1 MRALLDTN
9 IIIHR
14 ENTIVSNQGIGLLFY
29 WLDKLNYTKCI
40 HPFVVEELRSYKNT
54 ELQELYDVKL
64 ASYEELKTI
73 ALQSEDFKSK
83 LPDIKSNN
91 DRIDNQLLCEVYS
104 KRVDLLITEDK
115 ALRKKAQS
123 LNIANKVLSI
133 NQFVSLCTAENP
145 ELINYKMLA
154 VKKEYFGNVDLN
166 DSFFDTF
173 KIAYPGFEN
182 WFSKKCDEEA
192 YVCRTDKND
201 ILGFLY
207 VKTELE
213 NENYSDIEPRFSP
226 KKRLKVGTFKV
237 ETSGFR
243 LGERFIKIIFDN
255 ALERKVDEI
264 YVTLFEDRPELKA
277 LEDLLFA
284 WGFKKHGIK
293 KTDGKEEVVLVKKL
307 KQYNNLISLKEN
319 YPNILAKRKQKF
331 ILPIIPKYHT
341 TLLPDSKLH
350 TENEIDFLGK
360 IPHRYALHK
369 VYISFAPERNINPG
383 DLLLIYR
390 NGENESRK
398 KYESVLTTVGIV
410 ENIKYNFKTKD
421 EFLQT
426 CKNRSVFT
434 KDELEMFWSTKR
446 NQLLV
451 ISFIFVKSLS
461 HRLTLGYL
469 WDNNIIQAPSGPRPF
484 TRISDCQFNKI
495 LKDSNTIVNFVD
507 GENNV

>member
-1 MRALLDTN
+1 MKALLDTN
-9 IIIHR
+9 IVIHR

-40 HPFVVEELRSYKNT
+40 HPFVIEELRSHKNT
-54 ELQELYDVKL
+54 ELQRLYDVKL
-64 ASYEELKTI
+64 CSYEELKTI
-73 ALQSEDFKSK
+73 APQTEDFKSK
-83 LPDIKSNN
+83 LPDIKSSN
-91 DRIDNQLLCEVYS
+91 DKIDNQLLCEVFS
-104 KRVDLLITEDK
+104 NRVDLLITEDK
-115 ALRKKAQS
+115 ALRKKAQI

-133 NQFVSLCTAENP
+133 NQFVSLCTSENP

-166 DSFFDTF
+166 DPFFDTF
-173 KIAYPGFEN
+173 KIAYSGFEN
-182 WFSKKCDEEA
+182 WFSKKSNEEA
-192 YVCRTDKND
+192 YICRTDKNK

-213 NENYSDIEPRFSP
+213 DENYSDIEPKFIP

-243 LGERFIKIIFDN
+243 LGERFVKIIFDN
-255 ALERKVDEI
+255 ALERNVDEI

-293 KTDGKEEVVLVKKL
+293 KTNNKEEIVLVKKL
-307 KQYNNLISLKEN
+307 KQYETQISLKEN
-319 YPNILAKRKQKF
+319 FSNIIYKQKQKF

-350 TENEIDFLGK
+350 TENEVDFLGK
-360 IPHRYALHK
+360 IPHRYALQK
-369 VYISFAPERNINPG
+369 IYISFAPERDINSG

-398 KYESVLTTVGIV
+398 KYESVLTTIGIV
-410 ENIKYNFKTKD
+410 ESVKYNFKTKE
-421 EFLQT
+421 EFFGT

-434 KDELEMFWSTKR
+434 NDELERFWSTKR
-446 NQLLV
+446 NQLQV

-469 WDNNIIQAPSGPRPF
+469 WENSIIQAPKGPRPF
-484 TRISDCQFNKI
+484 TRITDDQFNKI
-495 LKDSNTIVNFVD
+495 LKDSNTTIKFFD
-507 GENNV
+507 GVNNV

>member
-9 IIIHR
+9 IVIHR

-40 HPFVVEELRSYKNT
+40 HPFVIEELRSHKNT
-54 ELQELYDVKL
+54 ELQRLYDVKL
-64 ASYEELKTI
+64 TSYEVLKTI
-73 ALQSEDFKSK
+73 APQTEDFKSK
-83 LPDIKSNN
+83 LPDIKSSN
-91 DRIDNQLLCEVYS
+91 DKIDNQLLCEVYS

-115 ALRKKAQS
+115 ALRRKAQS

-154 VKKEYFGNVDLN
+154 VKKDFFGNINLN

-182 WFSKKCDEEA
+182 WFSKKSDEEA
-192 YVCRTDKND
+192 YVCMTDKNT

-207 VKTELE
+207 LKTELQD
-213 NENYSDIEPRFSP
+213 ENYSDIEPSFSP
-226 KKRLKVGTFKV
+226 QKRLKVGTFKI

-243 LGERFIKIIFDN
+243 LGERFVKIIFDN
-255 ALERKVDEI
+255 ALERNVDEI

-293 KTDGKEEVVLVKKL
+293 KTDGKEEVVLIKKL
-307 KQYNNLISLKEN
+307 KQYENSISPKEN
-319 YPNILAKRKQKF
+319 FPNILFKKRKKF
-331 ILPIIPKYHT
+331 ILPIFPKYHT
-341 TLLPDSKLH
+341 TLLPDSKLN
-350 TENEIDFLGK
+350 TENEIDFMGK
-360 IPHRYALHK
+360 IPHRYALQK
-369 VYISFAPERNINPG
+369 IYISFAPERDINPG

-390 NGENESRK
+390 NGENQSRK
-398 KYESVLTTVGIV
+398 KFESVLTTVGIV
-410 ENIKYNFKTKD
+410 EKIKYNFSTKE
-421 EFLQT
+421 EFLTT

-434 KDELEMFWSTKR
+434 NDELEKFWATKR

-469 WDNNIIQAPSGPRPF
+469 WEKNIIQAQKGPRPF
-484 TRISDCQFNKI
+484 TKISDSQFNEI
-495 LKDSNTIVNFVD
+495 LKDSNTTVKFID